1 MSLWNE
7 TMDRLAALERD
18 HETELTI
25 DRKIAIETAYAV
37 LSVAQE
43 ISSLNPRNVSE
54 RGDDEAIYDGW
65 GHRKP
70 KQEF

>member
-65 GHRKP
+65 GHRNP

>member
-1 MSLWNE
+1 MNLWNE
-7 TMDRLAALERD
+7 TMDRLASLERD

-54 RGDDEAIYDGW
+54 RGDDESIYDGW